1 MGRGWLLA
9 CMLLT
14 AQGAVAAE
22 VYKCTDDNGAV
33 SYSDEPCAASD
44 RTHTLRVDT
53 ITPPG
58 GPEVAP
64 MCAEGG
70 DWREGELPAG
80 LEPMQLAALEL
91 MREPPR
97 VRGRP
102 ATLKR
107 WRLAGAL
114 HACWVGR
121 EGEGIE
127 RALLPNGTIVEFR
140 DGMRSLL
147 NDPHTRSALALRC
160 QAIFDTCRESSG
172 LSGEACIVEIP
183 TCTANP
189 PWADGSPCCPA
200 ACKSA
205 FAEIRR
211 EGLPP
216 KAALAQA
223 LAGEPSCLGGGGTR

>member
-1 MGRGWLLA
+1 MGRAWLLA
-9 CMLLT
+9 CLLL
-14 AQGAVAAE
+14 AGSPAMAGE
-22 VYKCTDDNGAV
+22 VYKCTDESGAV
-33 SYSDEPCAASD
+33 SYSDEPCATSD
-44 RTHTLRVDT
+44 RMRTLSVDA

-58 GPEVAP
+58 GPDTAP
-64 MCAEGG
+64 QCGIAG
-70 DWREGELPAG
+70 DWREGELPGA
-80 LEPMQLAALEL
+80 LEPMQRAALGV
-91 MREPPR
+91 MREAPR
-97 VRGRP
+97 VRGRT
-102 ATLKR
+102 AELKR

-121 EGEGIE
+121 EGELVE
-127 RALLPNGTIVEFR
+127 RALLTDGTIVEFR
-140 DGMRSLL
+140 DGIRSLV
-147 NDPHTRSALALRC
+147 NDPRTRSALALRC

-189 PWADGSPCCPA
+189 PWTDGSPCCPA